1 MDPKK
6 NRSGHGRQCAPG
18 PDAGNARSLAHSLQL
33 ATIMPAARLTTFA
46 CAAGAAS
53 LASALLLPAHSV
65 LAADAPMSRPLRV
78 IVPYPPGGTSDA
90 QIRIIGPRVS
100 EAIGQPV
107 LVDNRPG
114 ASGMLGAELVARSTP
129 DGHTMLMTDVGNLI
143 MTGIVHPNAPYV
155 VARDFAPVTLVS
167 FTPHLLGVF
176 PGLPVQTVAD
186 LVKHAKAHPG
196 KLNFATS
203 LGGATHFAGL
213 LFAQHYGLQWVEIP
227 TKGGTDSITQVMGG
241 QSDMVFN
248 SMVSMMPQ
256 GRAGKLRILAVTSPK
271 RVPQWPELPTMAD
284 ASGIA
289 GFSTGS
295 WQGIVMPAK
304 VAPAVVAR
312 VNREVVRALG
322 MQDVRDRYFALGTE
336 IVGNSPAAFG
346 DWLRDENARWSVV
359 AKKANLKVSF

>member
-1 MDPKK
+1 MDPT
-6 NRSGHGRQCAPG
+6 RTESGHASQQAP
-18 PDAGNARSLAHSLQL
+18 
-33 ATIMPAARLTTFA
+33 ARLHATAGAAFTTFA
-46 CAAGAAS
+46 VAATLGAGGLVA
-53 LASALLLPAHSV
+53 PGSV

-78 IVPYPPGGTSDA
+78 VVPYPPGGTSDA
-90 QIRIIGPRVS
+90 QIRIIGPKLS

-114 ASGMLGAELVARSTP
+114 ASGMLGAEMVARSTP

-143 MTGIVHPNAPYV
+143 MTAIVHPNAPYV

-186 LVKHAKAHPG
+186 LVKHARAHPG

-213 LFAQHYGLQWVEIP
+213 LFSQHHGLQWVEIP

-241 QSDMVFN
+241 QSDFVFN

-256 GRAGKLRILAVTSPK
+256 GKAGKLRILAVTSPK
-271 RVPQWPELPTMAD
+271 RVPQWTELPTMAE

-304 VAPAVVAR
+304 VAPAVAAR
-312 VNREVVRALG
+312 VNRELVRALG
-322 MQDVRDRYFALGTE
+322 MQDVRDRYFSLGTE
-336 IVGNSPAAFG
+336 IVANSPAEFG
-346 DWLRDENARWSVV
+346 NWLRDENARWTVV

>member
-6 NRSGHGRQCAPG
+6 TRSGHGRQCAPG
-18 PDAGNARSLAHSLQL
+18 PDAGNARSLAHSLKL

-213 LFAQHYGLQWVEIP
+213 LFAQHHGLQWVEIP

-304 VAPAVVAR
+304 VVPAVVAR

-336 IVGNSPAAFG
+336 IIGNSPAAFG

>member
-1 MDPKK
+1 MEPRK
-6 NRSGHGRQCAPG
+6 
-18 PDAGNARSLAHSLQL
+18 
-33 ATIMPAARLTTFA
+33 TIFGIAVLCVAF
-46 CAAGAAS
+46 GAVG
-53 LASALLLPAHSV
+53 SV

-78 IVPYPPGGTSDA
+78 VVPYPPGGTSDA
-90 QIRIIGPRVS
+90 QIRIVGPKLTES
-100 EAIGQPV
+100 IGQPV

-114 ASGMLGAELVARSTP
+114 ASGMLGAELVARSNP

-176 PGLPVQTVAD
+176 PGLPVQSIAD
-186 LVKHAKAHPG
+186 LVKHARANPG

-213 LFAQHYGLQWVEIP
+213 LFSQHFGIKWVEIP

-241 QSDMVFN
+241 QSDLVFN

-256 GRAGKLRILAVTSPK
+256 GKAGKLRILAVTSPK
-271 RVPQWPELPTMAD
+271 RVPQWPEMPTMVE

-295 WQGIVMPAK
+295 WQGVLMPAK
-304 VAPAVVAR
+304 VAPAMVAR
-312 VNREVVRALG
+312 VNQELVRALG
-322 MQDVRDRYFALGTE
+322 LAEVRDRFFALGTE
-336 IVGNSPAAFG
+336 IVGNTPADFG
-346 DWLRDENARWSVV
+346 SWLREEDARWTVV

>member
-1 MDPKK
+1 MEPRK
-6 NRSGHGRQCAPG
+6 
-18 PDAGNARSLAHSLQL
+18 
-33 ATIMPAARLTTFA
+33 TIFGMAVL
-46 CAAGAAS
+46 CAA
-53 LASALLLPAHSV
+53 SAIAPSV
-65 LAADAPMSRPLRV
+65 PAADAPMSRPLRV
-78 IVPYPPGGTSDA
+78 VVPYPPGGTSDA
-90 QIRIIGPRVS
+90 QIRIVGPKIT

-107 LVDNRPG
+107 LIDNRPG

-213 LFAQHYGLQWVEIP
+213 LFAQHHGLQWVEIP

-304 VAPAVVAR
+304 VVPAVVAR

>member
-1 MDPKK
+1 LK
-6 NRSGHGRQCAPG
+6 
-18 PDAGNARSLAHSLQL
+18 L

-213 LFAQHYGLQWVEIP
+213 LFAQHHGLQWVEIP

-304 VAPAVVAR
+304 VVPAVVAR

-336 IVGNSPAAFG
+336 IIGNSPAAFG

>member
-1 MDPKK
+1 
-6 NRSGHGRQCAPG
+6 
-18 PDAGNARSLAHSLQL
+18 
-33 ATIMPAARLTTFA
+33 
-46 CAAGAAS
+46 
-53 LASALLLPAHSV
+53 
-65 LAADAPMSRPLRV
+65 
-78 IVPYPPGGTSDA
+78 
-90 QIRIIGPRVS
+90 
-100 EAIGQPV
+100 
-107 LVDNRPG
+107 
-114 ASGMLGAELVARSTP
+114 MLGAEMVARSNP

-213 LFAQHYGLQWVEIP
+213 LFAQHHGLQWVEIP

-304 VAPAVVAR
+304 VVPAVVAR

>member
-6 NRSGHGRQCAPG
+6 TESGRGRQQVCVRPRTLAGGACATFLVAVLG
-18 PDAGNARSLAHSLQL
+18 VGSLAV
-33 ATIMPAARLTTFA
+33 
-46 CAAGAAS
+46 AG
-53 LASALLLPAHSV
+53 SV
-65 LAADAPMSRPLRV
+65 LAADTPMSRPLRV
-78 IVPYPPGGTSDA
+78 VVPYPPGGTSDA
-90 QIRIIGPRVS
+90 QIRIIAPRIS

-107 LVDNRPG
+107 LIDNRPG
-114 ASGMLGAELVARSTP
+114 ASGMLGADLVARSTP
-129 DGHTMLMTDVGNLI
+129 DGQTMLMTDVGNLI

-186 LVKHAKAHPG
+186 LVKHARANPG

-213 LFAQHYGLQWVEIP
+213 LFSQHHGLQWVEIP

-241 QSDMVFN
+241 QSDLVFN

-256 GRAGKLRILAVTSPK
+256 GKAGKLRILAVTSPK
-271 RVPQWPELPTMAD
+271 RVPQWTELPTMAE

-336 IVGNSPAAFG
+336 IVCNSPAEFG
-346 DWLRDENARWSVV
+346 NWLRDENARWTVV

>member
-1 MDPKK
+1 
-6 NRSGHGRQCAPG
+6 
-18 PDAGNARSLAHSLQL
+18 
-33 ATIMPAARLTTFA
+33 MPAARLTTFA

-304 VAPAVVAR
+304 VVPAVVAR

>member
-6 NRSGHGRQCAPG
+6 TEPGHARQQALVRLRAS
-18 PDAGNARSLAHSLQL
+18 AG
-33 ATIMPAARLTTFA
+33 AAFTTFA
-46 CAAGAAS
+46 AAAATLGVGGL
-53 LASALLLPAHSV
+53 LAATSV

-78 IVPYPPGGTSDA
+78 VVPYPPGGTSDA
-90 QIRIIGPRVS
+90 QIRIIGPKIS

-107 LVDNRPG
+107 LIDNRPG
-114 ASGMLGAELVARSTP
+114 ASGMLGAELVARSNP
-129 DGHTMLMTDVGNLI
+129 DGQTMLMTDVGNLI

-186 LVKHAKAHPG
+186 LVKHAKAYPG

-213 LFAQHYGLQWVEIP
+213 LLSQHHGLQWVEIP

-256 GRAGKLRILAVTSPK
+256 GKAGKLRILAVTSPK
-271 RVPQWPELPTMAD
+271 RVPQWTELPTMAE

-295 WQGIVMPAK
+295 WQGVVMPAK

-312 VNREVVRALG
+312 VNRELVRALG

-336 IVGNSPAAFG
+336 IVANSPADFG
-346 DWLRDENARWSVV
+346 TWLRDENARWSVV
-359 AKKANLKVSF
+359 AKKANLKIAF

>member
-1 MDPKK
+1 M
-6 NRSGHGRQCAPG
+6 G
-18 PDAGNARSLAHSLQL
+18 PRK
-33 ATIMPAARLTTFA
+33 TIFGIAVL
-46 CAAGAAS
+46 CAASGFAT
-53 LASALLLPAHSV
+53 SV
-65 LAADAPMSRPLRV
+65 PAADAPMSRPLRV
-78 IVPYPPGGTSDA
+78 VVPYPPGGTSDA
-90 QIRIIGPRVS
+90 QIRILGPKIT

-107 LVDNRPG
+107 LIDNRPG
-114 ASGMLGAELVARSTP
+114 ASGMLGAEMVARSNP

-176 PGLPVQTVAD
+176 PGLPVQTIAD
-186 LVKHAKAHPG
+186 LVKHARANPG

-213 LFAQHYGLQWVEIP
+213 LLSQHFGLQWVEIP

-241 QSDMVFN
+241 QSDLVFN

-256 GRAGKLRILAVTSPK
+256 GKAGKLRILAVTSPK
-271 RVPQWPELPTMAD
+271 RVPQWPELPTMAE

-289 GFSTGS
+289 SFSTGS
-295 WQGIVMPAK
+295 WQGVLMPAK
-304 VAPAVVAR
+304 VAPAMVAR
-312 VNREVVRALG
+312 VNRELVRALG
-322 MQDVRDRYFALGTE
+322 MADVRDRFFSLGTE
-336 IVGNSPAAFG
+336 IVANTPAEFG
-346 DWLRDENARWSVV
+346 GWLREEDARWTVV